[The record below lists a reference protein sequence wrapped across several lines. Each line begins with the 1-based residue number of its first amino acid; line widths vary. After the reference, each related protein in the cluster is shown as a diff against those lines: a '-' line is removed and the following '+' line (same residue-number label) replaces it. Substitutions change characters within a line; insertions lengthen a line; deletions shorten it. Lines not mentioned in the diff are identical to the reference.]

1 MKEVYIIATAEA
13 VPVDI
18 EVLREAFESEEVQFV
33 VGEPGLYFSVQS
45 ETSRVDVRFDART
58 ESLGWSPELLTGTEA
73 CHAML
78 KSARG
83 FYRFSFEP
91 GKPQA
96 SVAVFEALWC
106 VRTLLENVEGV
117 VLDTTAFRLHT
128 AEDVT
133 EITEFDFDI
142 RDHMT
147 LHAVEAG
154 EGDRR
159 WWIHSHGLAKFGA
172 WDVEVFNLVEED
184 LRPAETFFH
193 ELCTDLAFGQG
204 PQLRVPVSTSVGAS
218 FMILPCDEARRS
230 LFSVPQETFEGHE
243 TLFNTVVSADG
254 RHTLSEVL
262 AQYRDRFEDE
272 TAEEAQ
278 AMKTQADDLLPAF
291 KARFLR
297 RGLMEPLTF
306 LVRAPFEVH
315 PERGDGP
322 KEEQLWAEVLS
333 WEEDGVIGKL
343 VDGGQ
348 TTSEWRKGA
357 HVEFE
362 PDQINAI
369 ALSREGRTL
378 EDDEMKN
385 LLLAEKPM

>member
-1 MKEVYIIATAEA
+1 VKEVYILATAEA
-13 VPVDI
+13 EPVDL
-18 EVLREAFESEEVQFV
+18 EALREAFESEEVEFV
-33 VGEPGLYFSVQS
+33 TGEEGLFFSVRS
-45 ETSRVDVRFDART
+45 ETSRVDVKFDART
-58 ESLGWSPELLTGTEA
+58 ERLGFSPELLTGTEA
-73 CHAML
+73 CHEAL
-78 KSARG
+78 KAGKG

-106 VRTLLENVEGV
+106 VRTLLEHVQGV
-117 VLDTTAFRLHT
+117 VLDATAFRLHT
-128 AEDVT
+128 TEDIT

-159 WWIHSHGLAKFGA
+159 WWIHSHGLLKFGTQ
-172 WDVEVFNLVEED
+172 DVEVFNLVEED

-204 PQLRVPVSTSVGAS
+204 PQLRTPVSTSVGAS
-218 FMILPCDEARRS
+218 FMILPCDEARRT

-243 TLFNTVVSADG
+243 TLFNTVVSAEG

-262 AQYRDRFEDE
+262 SQYRDRFEEE
-272 TAEEAQ
+272 TPEEAL
-278 AMKTQADDLLPAF
+278 ALKSQADGMLPAF

-297 RGLMEPLTF
+297 KGLMDPLTF
-306 LVRAPFEVH
+306 LVRAPFEVN

-322 KEEQLWAEVLS
+322 KEEQLWVEVLT
-333 WEEDGVIGKL
+333 WEDDAVIGKL

-369 ALSREGRTL
+369 ALSKDGRTL

-385 LLLAEKPM
+385 LLVAEKPM

>member
-1 MKEVYIIATAEA
+1 VKEVYIVATAEA
-13 VPVDI
+13 EPVAL
-18 EVLREAFESEEVQFV
+18 EALKEAFESEEVQFV
-33 VGEPGLYFSVQS
+33 TGEEGLFFSVRS
-45 ETSRVDVRFDART
+45 ETSRVDVKFDARA
-58 ESLGWSPELLTGTEA
+58 ERLGFSPEMLTGTEA
-73 CHAML
+73 CHEAL
-78 KSARG
+78 KAAKG

-91 GKPQA
+91 GKPQG

-106 VRTLLENVEGV
+106 VRTLLEHIEGV
-117 VLDTTAFRLHT
+117 VLDATAFRLHT
-128 AEDVT
+128 VEDIT

-154 EGDRR
+154 EGERR
-159 WWIHSHGLAKFGA
+159 WWIHSHGLSKFGTQ
-172 WDVEVFNLVEED
+172 DVEVFNLVEED

-204 PQLRVPVSTSVGAS
+204 PQLRTAVSTSVGAG
-218 FMILPCDEARRS
+218 FMILPSDEARRS

-262 AQYRDRFEDE
+262 SQYRDRFEEE
-272 TAEEAQ
+272 TPEEALEL
-278 AMKTQADDLLPAF
+278 KTQADGLLPAF

-297 RGLMEPLTF
+297 KGLMEPLMF
-306 LVRAPFEVH
+306 LVRAPFEVN

-322 KEEQLWAEVLS
+322 KEEQLWVEVLT
-333 WEEDGVIGKL
+333 WEDEAVIGKL

-348 TTSEWRKGA
+348 STSEWRKGA

-369 ALSREGRTL
+369 ALSRDGRTL

-385 LLLAEKPM
+385 LLVAEKPM